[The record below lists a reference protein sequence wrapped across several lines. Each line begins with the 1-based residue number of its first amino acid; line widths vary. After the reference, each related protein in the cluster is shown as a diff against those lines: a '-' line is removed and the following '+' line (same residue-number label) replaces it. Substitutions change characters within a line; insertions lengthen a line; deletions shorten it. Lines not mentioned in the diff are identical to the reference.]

1 MHGLLAGEF
10 VGLVGLTLALA
21 SGKVLDPLRNYLKRF
36 THPWNPGPWL
46 AELLSCSMCTGFWVG
61 FFYGLAQGD
70 HVLGC
75 VLLGGIVSLLSM
87 LGYIGFQLLEA
98 IAARIL
104 PTTYAPGNIPASHVM
119 QQLQESRA
127 RKEERAAKSKLAQGL
142 PLTETEA
149 EFLADVS
156 EQSADRNR

>member
-10 VGLVGLTLALA
+10 LGLVGLTLALA
-21 SGKVLDPLRNYLKRF
+21 SGKVLDPLRYQLKRF

-61 FFYGLAQGD
+61 LIYAWAQGD
-70 HVLGC
+70 HIGGC

-87 LGYIGFQLLEA
+87 LTHIGFQLLEA
-98 IAARIL
+98 IATRVL
-104 PTTYAPGNIPASHVM
+104 PINHTPGNIPASHLM
-119 QQLQESRA
+119 RQLHESRVA
-127 RKEERAAKSKLAQGL
+127 KQERAAKSKLAQGL
-142 PLTETEA
+142 PLTEDEA
-149 EFLADVS
+149 DLLADIS

>member
-61 FFYGLAQGD
+61 FFYALAQGD
-70 HVLGC
+70 HILGC
-75 VLLGGIVSLLSM
+75 VLLGGIVSLLAM
-87 LGYIGFQLLEA
+87 LTYMVFQLLES
-98 IAARIL
+98 IAARVL
-104 PTTYAPGNIPASHVM
+104 PGNYAPGTIPSSQVLKH
-119 QQLQESRA
+119 LHESRV
-127 RKEERAAKSKLAQGL
+127 RKQERAAKSKLAQGL
-142 PLTETEA
+142 PLTESEA
-149 EFLADVS
+149 EFLANVS